1 MLSPGFE
8 NRSVEEFK
16 NYIEYSAYDLYRTM
30 AEQTDDDHARDVFLT
45 IAQVEKS
52 HMQML
57 ANAVGQCSQTSAA

>member
-1 MLSPGFE
+1 
-8 NRSVEEFK
+8 
-16 NYIEYSAYDLYRTM
+16 M

-45 IAQVEKS
+45 IAQVENS